1 MRPWR
6 HRAAKSAGAY
16 FFYYRARPPSFPPLR
31 PNLAFRRGAWAELR
45 CPVSPLARVPPM
57 SPTGPR
63 PASASR
69 GAPRS
74 SYVVAPPT
82 GGLRESGSALRA
94 RVFVG
99 YRESMAASR
108 IGARF
113 VLTSESRYA
122 AKRLGAVA
130 PSRTRPNSYSRHC
143 LAFRVP
149 YSSAYVSK
157 RKARSRSF
165 AWARAFGSAP
175 HVRSEPRN
183 GRRIRVAEA
192 VALRHRLLSA
202 DGAGYPLRGFS
213 VEYAR

>member
-1 MRPWR
+1 
-6 HRAAKSAGAY
+6 
-16 FFYYRARPPSFPPLR
+16 
-31 PNLAFRRGAWAELR
+31 
-45 CPVSPLARVPPM
+45 M

-99 YRESMAASR
+99 YRESMSASR

-157 RKARSRSF
+157 RKARQGVA

-192 VALRHRLLSA
+192 VALRHRLLGA
-202 DGAGYPLRGFS
+202 DEAGYPLRGFS
-213 VEYAR
+213 VEYAREKPWCFLWLR

>member
-1 MRPWR
+1 
-6 HRAAKSAGAY
+6 
-16 FFYYRARPPSFPPLR
+16 
-31 PNLAFRRGAWAELR
+31 
-45 CPVSPLARVPPM
+45 M

-99 YRESMAASR
+99 YRESMVASR

-157 RKARSRSF
+157 RKARSRGF
-165 AWARAFGSAP
+165 AWVRAFGSAP
-175 HVRSEPRN
+175 HVRSDPRN
-183 GRRIRVAEA
+183 GRRIREAEA
-192 VALRHRLLSA
+192 VALRHRLLGA
-202 DGAGYPLRGFS
+202 DEAGYPLRGFS

>member
-1 MRPWR
+1 
-6 HRAAKSAGAY
+6 
-16 FFYYRARPPSFPPLR
+16 
-31 PNLAFRRGAWAELR
+31 
-45 CPVSPLARVPPM
+45 M

-99 YRESMAASR
+99 YRESMVASR
-108 IGARF
+108 MVARF

-122 AKRLGAVA
+122 AKRLVA
-130 PSRTRPNSYSRHC
+130 AATSRTRHHSYSHHC

-149 YSSAYVSK
+149 YYSAYVSK
-157 RKARSRSF
+157 RKARQGIA
-165 AWARAFGSAP
+165 AWDRAFGSAP
-175 HVRSEPRN
+175 HVRSDPRN
-183 GRRIRVAEA
+183 GRIIRVAEA
-192 VALRHRLLSA
+192 VALRHRLVGA
-202 DGAGYPLRGFS
+202 DGADYPLCGFS
-213 VEYAR
+213 VEYARIKHWCFDCLRLASMIKECSEPSQKPSEWSRGCAPRCLKKQAKII

>member
-16 FFYYRARPPSFPPLR
+16 FFYYRASPPNSLHYALILPEGRERGQNFAAPYRPWLACPPCPLRVHGPLRHPGARPAPPS
-31 PNLAFRRGAWAELR
+31 
-45 CPVSPLARVPPM
+45 S
-57 SPTGPR
+57 
-63 PASASR
+63 SR
-69 GAPRS
+69 
-74 SYVVAPPT
+74 PPT

-99 YRESMAASR
+99 YRESMVASR

-130 PSRTRPNSYSRHC
+130 PSRTRPNSYSHHR

-165 AWARAFGSAP
+165 AWVRAFGSAP
-175 HVRSEPRN
+175 HVSSDPRN

-192 VALRHRLLSA
+192 VALRHRLLGA
-202 DGAGYPLRGFS
+202 DEAVEPLHGYS
-213 VEYAR
+213 VE

>member
-1 MRPWR
+1 
-6 HRAAKSAGAY
+6 
-16 FFYYRARPPSFPPLR
+16 
-31 PNLAFRRGAWAELR
+31 
-45 CPVSPLARVPPM
+45 M

-99 YRESMAASR
+99 YRVSMAASR

-157 RKARSRSF
+157 RKARQGVA

-192 VALRHRLLSA
+192 VALRHRLLGA
-202 DGAGYPLRGFS
+202 DGADYPLSGFS

>member
-1 MRPWR
+1 
-6 HRAAKSAGAY
+6 
-16 FFYYRARPPSFPPLR
+16 
-31 PNLAFRRGAWAELR
+31 
-45 CPVSPLARVPPM
+45 M

-99 YRESMAASR
+99 YRESMPAAR
-108 IGARF
+108 MGARS
-113 VLTSESRYA
+113 VLTSGSHYV
-122 AKRLGAVA
+122 AKRLGAEA
-130 PSRTRPNSYSRHC
+130 PSRTRPHSYSRHR

-165 AWARAFGSAP
+165 AWVRAFGSAP

-192 VALRHRLLSA
+192 VALRHRLLGE